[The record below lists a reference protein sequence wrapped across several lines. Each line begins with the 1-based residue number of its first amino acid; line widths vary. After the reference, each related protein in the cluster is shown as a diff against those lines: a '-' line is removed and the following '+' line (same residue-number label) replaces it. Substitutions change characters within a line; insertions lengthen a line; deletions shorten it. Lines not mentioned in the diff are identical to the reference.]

1 MRRRW
6 LLGRIGAALG
16 ALGFSVVV
24 SFVLFRLVGD
34 PTSQLARL
42 PRSNPAEIERLR
54 EYYGLDQSLLGQFGD
69 FLHDLVRLDL
79 GFSQQ
84 TRQPVWSAILDALPW
99 TLLLVGTGSILAVV
113 IGTWLG
119 GVAASRRGEASDRRL
134 TAFSL
139 ITYSAPEFW
148 IGLLLILLLAVALP
162 IYPAGQQVTP
172 GVEFGS
178 WLAEA
183 ADVGAHLVLPV
194 TALTLMLL
202 GQYFL
207 IMRSSMNSVLGEDFI
222 AAKRAAGLPRRRV
235 LTRHAGP
242 NALLPVVALSA
253 IQFGA
258 VAGGAVTIEAIFSWP
273 GLGELSFE
281 ALQSK
286 DFPVLQGTFLVF
298 AAAVI
303 VANLIADVLYLLL
316 DPRVQTGRA
325 R

>member
-6 LLGRIGAALG
+6 LLGRVVAAVG
-16 ALGFSVVV
+16 ALAFSVVV

-42 PRSNPAEIERLR
+42 PRSNPAEIARLR
-54 EYYGLDQSLLGQFGD
+54 AYYGLDQPLLGQFAD
-69 FLHDLVRLDL
+69 FLHDIVRLDL

-84 TRQPVWSAILDALPW
+84 TREPVWDMILSALPW

-119 GVAASRRGEASDRRL
+119 GVAASRRGQATDRRL

-148 IGLLLILLLAVALP
+148 IGLLLILVLAVAVP
-162 IYPAGQQVTP
+162 IYPAGQQITP
-172 GVEFGS
+172 GVDFHS
-178 WLAEA
+178 WFAEA

-194 TALTLMLL
+194 TALTVMLL

-207 IMRSSMNSVLGEDFI
+207 IMRSSMTSVLAEDFI
-222 AAKRAAGLPRRRV
+222 TAKRAAGLPRRRV
-235 LTRHAGP
+235 LVRHAGP

-273 GLGELSFE
+273 GLGELSFQ

-303 VANLIADVLYLLL
+303 LANLVADVVYLFL